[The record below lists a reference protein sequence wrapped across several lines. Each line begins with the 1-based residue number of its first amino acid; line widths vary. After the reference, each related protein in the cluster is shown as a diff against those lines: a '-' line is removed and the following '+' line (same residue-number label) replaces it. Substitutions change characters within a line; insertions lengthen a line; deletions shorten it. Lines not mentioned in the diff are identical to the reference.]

1 MLLSAVTLVI
11 GSVALLMALINVAAP
26 AQKGLL
32 PLFAKYPHS
41 WRLGLWLLA
50 MLRFFQRAVKVKDN
64 SVAGLLVF
72 PVLRDPLVW
81 MIPLTT
87 ATPRKVVSIV
97 VDFANAST
105 VVQFSAAVF
114 LVLLGS
120 NTPRRVSAVLSAEPA
135 IMVAIR

>member
-1 MLLSAVTLVI
+1 
-11 GSVALLMALINVAAP
+11 
-26 AQKGLL
+26 
-32 PLFAKYPHS
+32 
-41 WRLGLWLLA
+41 
-50 MLRFFQRAVKVKDN
+50 
-64 SVAGLLVF
+64 
-72 PVLRDPLVW
+72 